1 VLSRIGVAIKERF
14 GGNQKTR
21 SADTTLQCRMFEELL
36 LERMELVSLCQTFD
50 RLNIF
55 ALRLDPKDETRTGN
69 PSIENDTAGT
79 AVTGE
84 TAFFGAGEPQD
95 IAQHFE

>member
-1 VLSRIGVAIKERF
+1 VLSRIGVAVEECLSGDQETRGTDPTLER
-14 GGNQKTR
+14 
-21 SADTTLQCRMFEELL
+21 SVFEEFL
-36 LERMELVSLCQTFD
+36 LERMKLVSLCQTFD
-50 RLNIF
+50 RLNVF

-69 PSIENDTAGT
+69 PSIENDTAGA

-84 TAFFGAGEPQD
+84 TAFFGPGEPKD